1 MSIVSNNIKYLRRLN
16 GLTQEQFA
24 RRIGIK
30 RSLLGAYEE
39 ARANPNLEN
48 LKMIAQVFGTSVDAL
63 IKTDIRKIRDTP
75 GIAGMSSGG
84 TNPYKTAAPPI
95 DSEPSSIGALISN
108 TFPTT
113 TSSVNPIQ
121 SFYQGSPTVA
131 PTEPQ
136 VAIPALPIQQVVE
149 KYYRTEN
156 QVNLVSQRVVPKK
169 YHSVEGD
176 KQFVNSIAP
185 SVPTPSPRANTIP
198 EPSKTPIWAGAIRLV
213 TKQTSKE
220 YAANCQ
226 RQDFIAALPN
236 MLLPN
241 IPSNNCR
248 AFESGDDFV
257 LENSIIVGSQI
268 KDWADIKD
276 GQHYILVSSQYGILY
291 RRVYS
296 QAKIKGTLLLS
307 SDKANISSKEVS
319 LKDIQEI
326 WECLAFVSYQMP
338 EPQPSLERI
347 KDLVEDLKTELGR
360 I

>member
-84 TNPYKTAAPPI
+84 VNPYKTTVSPI
-95 DSEPSSIGALISN
+95 DPEPSSIGTLIAN
-108 TFPTT
+108 TFPTS

-121 SFYQGSPTVA
+121 SFYQGSPTIA
-131 PTEPQ
+131 PIEPQ
-136 VAIPALPIQQVVE
+136 TTIPTLPIQKVVE
-149 KYYRTEN
+149 KYYRNEN

-169 YHSVEGD
+169 YHSVDTE
-176 KQFVNSIAP
+176 KQIVNSNTT
-185 SVPTPSPRANTIP
+185 SVPSPRLNVAP
-198 EPSKTPIWAGAIRLV
+198 EPSKTPIVAGAIRYV
-213 TKQTSKE
+213 TKQAAKE
-220 YAANCQ
+220 YAGNCQ
-226 RQDFIAALPN
+226 RADFVAALPS
-236 MLLPN
+236 MTLPN
-241 IPSNNCR
+241 ITSNNCR

-257 LENSIIVGSQI
+257 LDNSIIVGNQI
-268 KDWADIKD
+268 KDWSDIKD
-276 GQHYILVSSQYGILY
+276 GQHYVIVSSQYGILY

-307 SDKANISSKEVS
+307 SDKTNISSKEVS

-347 KDLVEDLKTELGR
+347 KDLVDDLKTELGR

>member
-75 GIAGMSSGG
+75 GIAGMSSNG
-84 TNPYKTAAPPI
+84 TNPYKSTG
-95 DSEPSSIGALISN
+95 SQETEPSSVGSIIAN
-108 TFPTT
+108 AFPTS

-121 SFYQGSPTVA
+121 SFYQGAPTVTPA
-131 PTEPQ
+131 EPS
-136 VAIPALPIQQVVE
+136 VPVSVVPIQRVVE
-149 KYYRTEN
+149 KYYRTDN

-169 YHSVEGD
+169 YHSGEVD
-176 KQFVNSIAP
+176 KQFLIPNLPSTPNP
-185 SVPTPSPRANTIP
+185 SVTSHAAVEPSPQ
-198 EPSKTPIWAGAIRLV
+198 PILAGAIKFV
-213 TKQTSKE
+213 TKQAVNDYTGK
-220 YAANCQ
+220 CQ
-226 RQDFIAALPN
+226 RTDYIASLPS
-236 MLLPN
+236 MLIPN
-241 IPSNNCR
+241 IQSANCR

-268 KDWADIKD
+268 KDWSDIKD
-276 GQHYILVSSQYGILY
+276 GQHYVIVAPQHGILY

-307 SDKANISSKEVS
+307 SDKTTISSREIS
-319 LKDIQEI
+319 LKDILEI
-326 WECLAFVSYQMP
+326 WECVAYLSYQMP
-338 EPQPSLERI
+338 EPQPSLDRI